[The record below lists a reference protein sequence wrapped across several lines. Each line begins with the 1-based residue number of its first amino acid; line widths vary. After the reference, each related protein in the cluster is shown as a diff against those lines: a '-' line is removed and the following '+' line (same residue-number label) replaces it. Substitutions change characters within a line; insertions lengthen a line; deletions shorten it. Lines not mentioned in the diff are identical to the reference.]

1 MSKDNK
7 IAAIQRRKA
16 FIAILSLYVGF
27 VLARMAWYFSV
38 QRGLVLQDDVWILYG
53 LIPSLEFAVA
63 AICLQIRALWSLR
76 HEMQRGARVAEVMSA
91 IAVAAILAWVI
102 AVLVSGL

>member
-7 IAAIQRRKA
+7 IAAIQQRKA

-27 VLARMAWYFSV
+27 VLARMAWYCSV

-53 LIPSLEFAVA
+53 LIPSLVFAVA
-63 AICLQIRALWSLR
+63 AICLQIRALWSFR
-76 HEMQRGARVAEVMSA
+76 DRSEIDKEEKT
-91 IAVAAILAWVI
+91 WVSTKGC
-102 AVLVSGL
+102 SGRQS

>member
-53 LIPSLEFAVA
+53 LIPSLVFAVA
-63 AICLQIRALWSLR
+63 AICLQIRAY
-76 HEMQRGARVAEVMSA
+76 GVCVMRCREA
-91 IAVAAILAWVI
+91 L
-102 AVLVSGL
+102 VLPM

>member
-38 QRGLVLQDDVWILYG
+38 QRGLVLQDDVWIL
-53 LIPSLEFAVA
+53 
-63 AICLQIRALWSLR
+63 
-76 HEMQRGARVAEVMSA
+76 
-91 IAVAAILAWVI
+91 
-102 AVLVSGL
+102 